1 MISLAHGSVVVGGNG
16 LADALVALDERLLI
30 HLRSKSLVG
39 NLIEVIDMKPFAAH
53 AHVIHTHKWQRPD
66 TPLSLRHHV
75 GRDVVDV
82 ALTQAGVAVEML
94 HVAPLLESGG
104 RHKHRELLRL
114 ELLEL
119 FGRQLGLDG
128 LAVVDGA
135 LPQHIIIL
143 DLVIHLTESDIVVH
157 QCTETTWI
165 H

>member
-1 MISLAHGSVVVGGNG
+1 
-16 LADALVALDERLLI
+16 
-30 HLRSKSLVG
+30 
-39 NLIEVIDMKPFAAH
+39 
-53 AHVIHTHKWQRPD
+53 
-66 TPLSLRHHV
+66 
-75 GRDVVDV
+75 
-82 ALTQAGVAVEML
+82 ML

-128 LAVVDGA
+128 LAVVDRA
-135 LPQHIIIL
+135 LPQHVIIL